1 MRKPFIAGNWKMNK
15 TPAEA
20 REMVENLK
28 ELVADVEGVDMAVCP
43 PAVDLDVIQDVLADS
58 EISLGAQNM
67 HWESSGAFT
76 GEISAAM
83 LQELG
88 VEYVILG
95 HSERREIFKETDQEV
110 NRKVQK
116 ALKENLKPIICVG
129 ENLEERENGKTREK
143 VSFQVKAALAGVD
156 SALLTDVTI
165 AYEPLWAIGTGESAS
180 AGDAAET
187 IAAIRE
193 VIAEIASGKEEEI
206 RVQYGGSVKPH
217 NIAEFMAEDQID
229 GALVGGASLE
239 AESFAGVIKKCQK
252 EDQNH

>member
-239 AESFAGVIKKCQK
+239 AESFAGVIKKCQR

>member
-129 ENLEERENGKTREK
+129 ETLEERENGKTREK

-156 SALLTDVTI
+156 SSPLTDVAI

-193 VIAEIASGKEEEI
+193 VIAEIAPGKEEEI

-252 EDQNH
+252 EEQNH

>member
-28 ELVADVEGVDMAVCP
+28 ELVTDVEGVDMAVCP
-43 PAVDLDVIQDVLADS
+43 PAVDLDAVQEVLADS

-129 ENLEERENGKTREK
+129 ETLEERENGKTREK

-156 SALLTDVTI
+156 SSPLTDVTI

-193 VIAEIASGKEEEI
+193 VIAEIAPGKEEEI

-252 EDQNH
+252 EEQNH

>member
-28 ELVADVEGVDMAVCP
+28 ELVAEVSGVDMAVCP
-43 PAVDLDVIQDVLADS
+43 PAVDLDAVQKVLADS

-67 HWESSGAFT
+67 HWETSGAFT

-156 SALLTDVTI
+156 SSLLNNVTI

-193 VIAEIASGKEEEI
+193 VIAEIAPGKEEEL

-217 NIAEFMAEDQID
+217 NIAEFMAEEQID

>member
-20 REMVENLK
+20 REMVSELK
-28 ELVADVEGVDMAVCP
+28 ELVAEVADVDMAVCP
-43 PAVDLDVIQDVLADS
+43 PAVALAGVSELLQDSKV
-58 EISLGAQNM
+58 SLGAQNM

-83 LQELG
+83 LKELG

-116 ALKENLKPIICVG
+116 ALQEGLKPIICVG
-129 ENLEERENGKTREK
+129 ETLAERENGKTKDK
-143 VSFQVKAALAGVD
+143 VSFQVKAALAGVAED
-156 SALLTDVTI
+156 KLTDVTI

-180 AGDAAET
+180 AEDAADT

-193 VIAEIASGKEEEI
+193 VIAEIAPGKEEEMRI
-206 RVQYGGSVKPH
+206 QYGGSVKPH
-217 NIAEFMAEDQID
+217 NIAEFIAEEEID

-239 AESFAGVIKKCQK
+239 AESFAGVIKKCQQ
-252 EDQNH
+252 EDQNR

>member
-28 ELVADVEGVDMAVCP
+28 ELVAEVSGVDMAVCP
-43 PAVDLDVIQDVLADS
+43 PAVDLDAVQKVLADS

-67 HWESSGAFT
+67 HWETSGAFT

-116 ALKENLKPIICVG
+116 ALKEDLKPIICVG
-129 ENLEERENGKTREK
+129 ETLEERENGKTREK

-156 SALLTDVTI
+156 SSLLNNVTI

-193 VIAEIASGKEEEI
+193 VIAEIAPGKEEEL

-217 NIAEFMAEDQID
+217 NIAEFMAEEQID

>member
-28 ELVADVEGVDMAVCP
+28 DLVAEVSGVDMAVCP
-43 PAVDLDVIQDVLADS
+43 PAVDLDAVQEVLADS

-67 HWESSGAFT
+67 HWETSGAFT

-116 ALKENLKPIICVG
+116 ALKEGLKPIICVG
-129 ENLEERENGKTREK
+129 ETLEERENGKTREK

-156 SALLTDVTI
+156 SSRLSEVTI

-193 VIAEIASGKEEEI
+193 VIAEIAPGREEEI

-217 NIAEFMAEDQID
+217 NIAEFMAEEQID

-239 AESFAGVIKKCQK
+239 AESFAGVIKKCQR